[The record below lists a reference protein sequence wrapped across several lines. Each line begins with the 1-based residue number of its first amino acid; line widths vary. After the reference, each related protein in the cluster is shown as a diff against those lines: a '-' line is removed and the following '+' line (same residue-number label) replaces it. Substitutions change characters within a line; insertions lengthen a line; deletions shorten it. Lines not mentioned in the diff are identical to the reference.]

1 VIWLRRLVKAVV
13 AVVGLAA
20 LVLVTVVVAFAFQ
33 ARLNLPPLHAWH
45 RLQLRE
51 EFRAGGAGAP
61 ASFDDYLRLEDRLF
75 AEVRSRILSDPA
87 AADTMPLGRYRPG
100 SVAEKWA
107 LETRYNRSFELAPPS
122 PKGAVLL
129 VHGLSDSPY
138 SMRALAEDF
147 FAQGYYVLVLRLPG
161 HGTIPSGLVDVS
173 WNDWFAAVTLAA
185 KHAAARKGSGPF
197 LAGGHST
204 GAALLSLY
212 SVRSLDDPSLPRPAR
227 LYLVSPAIG
236 ISPFAVMT
244 NVVAALSP
252 LPYFEKSKWLDV
264 LPEYDPFKFNS
275 FPVNAGNQIHRLTRV
290 LAAELG
296 QASERGRLDAMPR
309 VVVFQSLVDS
319 TVTANEVVHGLLN
332 RLPARGHELVV
343 FDVNRRADIEGFLSP
358 GLTEAIGRLE
368 NAPSFPFRVTV
379 VANRPDGSAAIRLR
393 TRAAGE
399 SQERDMDLPLEWPKG
414 VVSVGHVSLPFPP
427 DDPVYGLDPQPVAGD
442 PPVYPL
448 GALAIRGE
456 SGALTVPLAA
466 FSRLR
471 SNPFFEVIRATVRRT
486 LAEDADAPPPA
497 GGAR

>member
-1 VIWLRRLVKAVV
+1 
-13 AVVGLAA
+13 
-20 LVLVTVVVAFAFQ
+20 
-33 ARLNLPPLHAWH
+33 
-45 RLQLRE
+45 
-51 EFRAGGAGAP
+51 
-61 ASFDDYLRLEDRLF
+61 
-75 AEVRSRILSDPA
+75 
-87 AADTMPLGRYRPG
+87 
-100 SVAEKWA
+100 VAERWA
-107 LETRYNRSFELAPPS
+107 GTRYNRSDELAPAS

-138 SMRALAEDF
+138 SMHAMAEDF
-147 FAQGYYVLVLRLPG
+147 LAQGYYVVVLRLPG
-161 HGTIPSGLVDVS
+161 HGTIPSGLLDVT
-173 WNDWFAAVTLAA
+173 WNDWLAAVTLAA
-185 KHAAARKGSGPF
+185 KHAAAHKGSGPF

-204 GAALLSLY
+204 GAALMTLY

-236 ISPFAVMT
+236 ISPFAAMT
-244 NVVAALSP
+244 NVVAALAP
-252 LPYFEKSKWLDV
+252 LPYFEKSKWIDV

-275 FPVNAGNQIHRLTRV
+275 FTVNAGNQIHRLTRV
-290 LAAELG
+290 LAAEIG
-296 QASERGRLDAMPR
+296 RASERGRLDGMPR

-319 TVTANEVVHGLLN
+319 TVTATEVVHGLLN
-332 RLPARGHELVV
+332 RLPGRGHELVV
-343 FDVNRRADIEGFLSP
+343 FDVNRRSDIEGFLSP